1 MQTLKMKIVG
11 YDEESHSLIVSFASD
26 ETASQDPSV
35 YPSYAYQPMSMWPD
49 ITDAEELIK
58 RIGHAGIHM
67 AEQQKIKE
75 SFVQNQ
81 QLIDSIKSFVGQEK
95 SYSVTDLLFTSE
107 SYSNEVNT

>member
-11 YDEESHSLIVSFASD
+11 YDEESHSLIVSYASD
-26 ETASQDPSV
+26 ETASSDPSA
-35 YPSYAYQPMSMWPD
+35 YTAYAYQPMTMWPD

-81 QLIDSIKSFVGQEK
+81 QLINSLKSFVGQEK
-95 SYSVTDLLFTSE
+95 TYAVEDLLKTSFP
-107 SYSNEVNT
+107 NEVNI

>member
-11 YDEESHSLIVSFASD
+11 YEEESHSLIVSFASD
-26 ETASQDPSV
+26 ETASQDPSA

-49 ITDAEELIK
+49 ITDPEELIK

-81 QLIDSIKSFVGQEK
+81 QLIDNLKSFVGQEK
-95 SYSVTDLLFTSE
+95 TYDVTALLELNE
-107 SYSNEVNT
+107 SYSNETNI